1 MLLHGLSA
9 GGAKPAF
16 TDPLKTPKHVASY
29 GWLCYIRADFDAL
42 SSFKAGTTPPDAG
55 TPRVSRGPYDGRV
68 DVSEPAS
75 ISSGIAARYA
85 TAIFEIAKENN
96 NLEKLEENVGDL
108 ALAIGDSPD
117 LRDLIAS
124 PVYSRQ
130 SMKAAVLAVADKM
143 DLIPALRN
151 ALGLMAEK
159 RRLFVVPQLLEHLR
173 EMIAD
178 AKGEVTAEVT
188 SATALSDEQAA
199 KLAETLKSSVGKDVK
214 IKTTVDEGLI
224 GGLVVKVGSKMIDT
238 SIRSKLNSLQNAMK
252 EVG

>member
-85 TAIFEIAKENN
+85 TAIFDIAKENN
-96 NLEKLEENVGDL
+96 SVGKLESDTDDL
-108 ALAIGDSPD
+108 AQALADSPD
-117 LRDLIAS
+117 LRDMISS
-124 PVYSRQ
+124 PVYPRQ
-130 SMKAAVLAVADKM
+130 AQKDGILAVSSKMGLDK
-143 DLIPALRN
+143 ALHN

-159 RRLFVVPQLLEHLR
+159 RRLFVLPHLVAQLR
-173 EMIAD
+173 EMIAVE
-178 AKGEVTAEVT
+178 KGEVTAEVT
-188 SATALSDEQAA
+188 SATALSDAQAS

-214 IKTTVDEGLI
+214 IKSTVDESLI

-238 SIRSKLNSLQNAMK
+238 SVRAKLNSLQNAMK

>member
-96 NLEKLEENVGDL
+96 N
-108 ALAIGDSPD
+108 
-117 LRDLIAS
+117 
-124 PVYSRQ
+124 
-130 SMKAAVLAVADKM
+130 
-143 DLIPALRN
+143 
-151 ALGLMAEK
+151 
-159 RRLFVVPQLLEHLR
+159 
-173 EMIAD
+173 
-178 AKGEVTAEVT
+178 
-188 SATALSDEQAA
+188 
-199 KLAETLKSSVGKDVK
+199 
-214 IKTTVDEGLI
+214 VDCY
-224 GGLVVKVGSKMIDT
+224 
-238 SIRSKLNSLQNAMK
+238 SIRQIPSPKQYFSNYHNRCHNLKVISFRK
-252 EVG
+252 FFYKTF